1 MTQFLGEFECKLD
14 AKGRMMLPM
23 GLRKQVHP
31 DALEKF
37 VLNRGF
43 ESCLAM
49 YPMNEWQ
56 SISAEINQLN
66 QFVKKNREFARYF
79 YRGATEMELDA
90 TGRLLIPKRLLEY
103 AGIDKDVILS
113 AWSNKIEI
121 WSPEKFEALL
131 KDEPD
136 DFATLAEE
144 VMGKAN
150 KGNNDAVS

>member
-1 MTQFLGEFECKLD
+1 MTQFLGEYECKLD
-14 AKGRMMLPM
+14 AKGRMMMPM

-43 ESCLAM
+43 ESCLAL

-56 SISAEINQLN
+56 AISAQINQLN

-79 YRGATEMELDA
+79 YRGASELELDS
-90 TGRLLIPKRLLEY
+90 TGRILLPKRLLEY

-121 WSPEKFEALL
+121 WSPDKFEALL

-136 DFATLAEE
+136 DFAVLAEE

-150 KGNNDAVS
+150 KEGNDAIS

>member
-1 MTQFLGEFECKLD
+1 MTQFLGEYECKLD
-14 AKGRMMLPM
+14 AKGRMLLPM

-56 SISAEINQLN
+56 AISAEINQLN

-90 TGRLLIPKRLLEY
+90 TGRLLLPKRLLEY
-103 AGIDKDVILS
+103 AGVDKDVILS

-121 WSPEKFEALL
+121 WSPEKFEELL
-131 KDEPD
+131 KDEPH
-136 DFATLAEE
+136 DFAALAEE

-150 KGNNDAVS
+150 KGNNDSVS

>member
-56 SISAEINQLN
+56 AISAEINQLN
-66 QFVKKNREFARYF
+66 QFVKKDIFQGGQCTN
-79 YRGATEMELDA
+79 RGAWRKYQITNALTETYIFPLR
-90 TGRLLIPKRLLEY
+90 G
-103 AGIDKDVILS
+103 
-113 AWSNKIEI
+113 
-121 WSPEKFEALL
+121 L
-131 KDEPD
+131 KDRQYGRCTPSS
-136 DFATLAEE
+136 LL
-144 VMGKAN
+144 
-150 KGNNDAVS
+150 